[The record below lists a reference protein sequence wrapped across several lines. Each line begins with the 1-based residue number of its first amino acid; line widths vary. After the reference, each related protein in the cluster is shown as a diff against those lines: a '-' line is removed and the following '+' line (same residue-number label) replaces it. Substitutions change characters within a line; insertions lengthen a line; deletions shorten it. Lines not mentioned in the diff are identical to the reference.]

1 MARARNIKP
10 GFFLNEELAEI
21 EPLGRILFQGLWCV
35 ADRRGRLRDR
45 PRRIKAEVLPYDDV
59 DVDTLLNELTNK
71 GFLIRYG
78 SCDGQYIQIVN
89 FEKHQNPHKNEG
101 ESTIPAPPAPSE
113 FGQAPEEHHAST
125 VQAPEEH
132 STTPADSLNLIPDSL
147 IPEVVNPDGFT
158 PAPIPIRPDPDPKPV
173 RSQPKQR
180 TRAPDPIFD
189 TLCEV
194 LAIDATLLTSSER
207 GRLNSACKQIRD
219 VDGTPD
225 QIRTVARRYRE
236 KWPKIDITAS
246 AIAGNWGHLLMGSTQ
261 DTKPLYETMYPVW
274 GPDHPSWI
282 EGLNGQGRQADR
294 THHEPQK

>member
-10 GFFLNEELAEI
+10 GLYRNEHLIQCSVWA
-21 EPLGRILFQGLWCV
+21 RYLFPGLWTL
-35 ADRRGRLRDR
+35 ADRRGRLEDR
-45 PRRIKAEVLPYDDV
+45 PLRIKIELYPMDDV
-59 DVDTLLNELTNK
+59 DVDALLDELQDA
-71 GFLIRYG
+71 GVLIRYG
-78 SCDGQYIQIVN
+78 SESDRFIQIVN
-89 FEKHQNPHKNEG
+89 FEKHQKPHRNEA
-101 ESTIPAPPAPSE
+101 ESVIPAPDDFGPLPESDVPKPDQDVPAPEMVVATRAESL
-113 FGQAPEEHHAST
+113 
-125 VQAPEEH
+125 
-132 STTPADSLNLIPDSL
+132 TTDCL

-158 PAPIPIRPDPDPKPV
+158 PAPVPIRPDVDSKPV

-194 LAIDATLLTSSER
+194 LALDATLLTSSER

-246 AIAGNWGHLLMGSTQ
+246 AIAGNWSHLLMGSDQ
-261 DTKPLYETMYPVW
+261 DTRPLYETMYPAW
-274 GPDHPSWI
+274 GPGHPSWI
-282 EGLNGQGRQADR
+282 DGLNGPSRQADR
-294 THHEPQK
+294 NTHESQK